1 MGNHSDI
8 LFDIRDDR
16 PMPSKMSLG
25 SLDYPF
31 DKLAV
36 GESFVVDAE
45 ADKGDSGRRT
55 IENRLRSAAFRYGKK
70 LNKKF
75 SCRFVSDDRKIG
87 VWRTG

>member
-1 MGNHSDI
+1 MEGGLSN
-8 LFDIRDDR
+8 FDIRNDR

-31 DKLAV
+31 DDLEV

-45 ADKGDSGRRT
+45 ADGDSDGRRT
-55 IENRLRSAAFRYGKK
+55 VENRLRSAAFRYGKK

-75 SCRFVSDDRKIG
+75 TCRFVSDDRKIG
-87 VWRTG
+87 VWRTE

>member
-1 MGNHSDI
+1 MSD
-8 LFDIRDDR
+8 FDISDDR

-31 DKLAV
+31 DDLDI

-45 ADKGDSGRRT
+45 TDEDSNGRRT

-75 SCRFVSDDRKIG
+75 TCRFVSNDRKIG
-87 VWRTG
+87 VWRTE

>member
-1 MGNHSDI
+1 MSD
-8 LFDIRDDR
+8 FNIRDDR

-31 DKLAV
+31 DDLEI
-36 GESFVVDAE
+36 GESFLVDAGTDE
-45 ADKGDSGRRT
+45 DSNGRRT

-75 SCRFVSDDRKIG
+75 TCRFMSDDRKIG
-87 VWRTG
+87 VWRTE

>member
-1 MGNHSDI
+1 VSD
-8 LFDIRDDR
+8 FDISDDR

-31 DKLAV
+31 DDLEI
-36 GESFVVDAE
+36 GQSFLVDAE
-45 ADKGDSGRRT
+45 TDDDSNGRRT

-75 SCRFVSDDRKIG
+75 TCRFVSNDRKIG
-87 VWRTG
+87 VWRTE

>member
-1 MGNHSDI
+1 MEGEVSD
-8 LFDIRDDR
+8 FDIRDDR

-31 DKLAV
+31 DDLDI
-36 GESFVVDAE
+36 GQSFVVDAE
-45 ADKGDSGRRT
+45 TDEDSNGRRT

-75 SCRFVSDDRKIG
+75 TCRFMSNDRKIG
-87 VWRTG
+87 VWRTE

>member
-1 MGNHSDI
+1 MSD
-8 LFDIRDDR
+8 FDIRDDR

-31 DKLAV
+31 DDLDV

-45 ADKGDSGRRT
+45 TDGADDGRRT

-75 SCRFVSDDRKIG
+75 TCRFMSNDRKIG
-87 VWRTG
+87 VWRTE

>member
-1 MGNHSDI
+1 MSD
-8 LFDIRDDR
+8 FDISDDR

-31 DKLAV
+31 DDLEI
-36 GESFVVDAE
+36 GQSFLVDAE
-45 ADKGDSGRRT
+45 TDDDSNGRRT

-75 SCRFVSDDRKIG
+75 TCRFVSNDRKIG
-87 VWRTG
+87 VWRTE

>member
-1 MGNHSDI
+1 MSD
-8 LFDIRDDR
+8 FDIRDDR

-31 DKLAV
+31 DDLEI
-36 GESFVVDAE
+36 GESFLVDAGTDE
-45 ADKGDSGRRT
+45 DSNGRRT

-75 SCRFVSDDRKIG
+75 SCRFMSDDRKIG
-87 VWRTG
+87 VWRTE

>member
-1 MGNHSDI
+1 MEGEVSD
-8 LFDIRDDR
+8 FDISDDR

-31 DKLAV
+31 DDLEI
-36 GESFVVDAE
+36 GQSFLVDAE
-45 ADKGDSGRRT
+45 TDDDSNGRRT

-75 SCRFVSDDRKIG
+75 TCRFVSNDRKIG
-87 VWRTG
+87 VWRTE

>member
-1 MGNHSDI
+1 MSD
-8 LFDIRDDR
+8 FDIRDDR

-31 DKLAV
+31 DDLEI
-36 GESFVVDAE
+36 GQSFLVDAE
-45 ADKGDSGRRT
+45 TDDDSNGRRT

-75 SCRFVSDDRKIG
+75 TCRFVSNDRKIG
-87 VWRTG
+87 VWRTE

>member
-1 MGNHSDI
+1 MEGEVSD
-8 LFDIRDDR
+8 FDIRDDR

-31 DKLAV
+31 DDLEI
-36 GESFVVDAE
+36 GQSFLVDAE
-45 ADKGDSGRRT
+45 TDDDSNGRRT

-75 SCRFVSDDRKIG
+75 TCRFVSNDRKIG
-87 VWRTG
+87 VWRTE

>member
-1 MGNHSDI
+1 MSD
-8 LFDIRDDR
+8 FDISDDR

-31 DKLAV
+31 DDLEI
-36 GESFVVDAE
+36 GQSFLVDAE
-45 ADKGDSGRRT
+45 TDDDSNGRRT

-75 SCRFVSDDRKIG
+75 TCRFMSEDRKIG
-87 VWRTG
+87 VWRTE

>member
-1 MGNHSDI
+1 MSD
-8 LFDIRDDR
+8 FDIRDDR

-25 SLDYPF
+25 ALDYPF
-31 DKLAV
+31 DDLDI

-45 ADKGDSGRRT
+45 TDEEGNGRRT

-75 SCRFVSDDRKIG
+75 TCRFVSDDRKIG
-87 VWRTG
+87 VWRTE

>member
-1 MGNHSDI
+1 MSD
-8 LFDIRDDR
+8 FDIRSDR

-31 DKLAV
+31 DNLDV
-36 GESFVVDAE
+36 GQSFVVDAGTDE
-45 ADKGDSGRRT
+45 DNDGRRT

-75 SCRFVSDDRKIG
+75 SCRFMSDDRKIG
-87 VWRTG
+87 VWRTE

>member
-1 MGNHSDI
+1 MSD
-8 LFDIRDDR
+8 FDIRDDR

-25 SLDYPF
+25 ALDYPF
-31 DKLAV
+31 DNLDI

-45 ADKGDSGRRT
+45 TDEDDDGRRT

-75 SCRFVSDDRKIG
+75 TCRFMSNDRKIG
-87 VWRTG
+87 VWRTE

>member
-1 MGNHSDI
+1 MSD
-8 LFDIRDDR
+8 FDIRDDR

-31 DKLAV
+31 DDLDI
-36 GESFVVDAE
+36 GQSFVVDAE
-45 ADKGDSGRRT
+45 TDEDSNGRRT

-75 SCRFVSDDRKIG
+75 TCRFMSNDRKIG
-87 VWRTG
+87 VWRTE

>member
-1 MGNHSDI
+1 MEGEVSD
-8 LFDIRDDR
+8 FDIRDDR

-31 DKLAV
+31 DDLEV
-36 GESFVVDAE
+36 GESFLVDARTDE
-45 ADKGDSGRRT
+45 ASNGRRT

-75 SCRFVSDDRKIG
+75 TCRFVNNDREIG
-87 VWRTG
+87 VWRTE